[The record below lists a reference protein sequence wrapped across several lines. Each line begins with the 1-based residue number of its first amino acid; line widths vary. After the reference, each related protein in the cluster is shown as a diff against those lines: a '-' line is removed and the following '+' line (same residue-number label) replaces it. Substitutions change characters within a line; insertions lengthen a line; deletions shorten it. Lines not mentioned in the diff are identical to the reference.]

1 MTFYVSR
8 NPNDELMNQ
17 RTDTPDHKLL
27 QYFLVTGGVNRNN
40 NNLYHHRPSYTH
52 CCIQLK
58 LIYATADEA
67 AAVPYMFYRWF
78 FVFFVLFFRPQKWDN
93 RSRER
98 LNGFSWNF
106 YQTILGKMEF
116 ATSCRRLANVDD
128 FRNLRYD
135 TGAITRGRHARR
147 LRYKI
152 MSARMDLILFI

>member
-78 FVFFVLFFRPQKWDN
+78 FCFFLFFFSVRKNETTVLGNGWTDFHETFTKRYWGKWSLQ
-93 RSRER
+93 RRAAAWRMLMISVIYAMTLAQSPEGATHGGCVIKSWARE
-98 LNGFSWNF
+98 W
-106 YQTILGKMEF
+106 I
-116 ATSCRRLANVDD
+116 
-128 FRNLRYD
+128 
-135 TGAITRGRHARR
+135 
-147 LRYKI
+147 
-152 MSARMDLILFI
+152 